1 MELIRLFLVPVAL
14 FAFTGCDSDGNN
26 NNASDLGTEVQIG
39 LEFVQQRGCMT
50 CHGDAKSDNGAM
62 GGNSVPISGTTAYAP
77 NLTPDVAT
85 GLGGWADIAIIRAM
99 RYGIDEEQDQLCPT
113 MPHFDGSD
121 PKYPFMTDVEAD
133 AIVAYLRSLKPVD
146 NAVPESECPPI
157 KPRPPVDMAVPAAT
171 DDMSPVDHD

>member
-1 MELIRLFLVPVAL
+1 MELTRLFAL
-14 FAFTGCDSDGNN
+14 AIVVVLPACDSSNNDG
-26 NNASDLGTEVQIG
+26 ASDLGTEVQIG

-50 CHGDAKSDNGAM
+50 CHGDAKSSNGAM
-62 GGNSVPISGTTAYAP
+62 AGNSAPVGGTTAYAP
-77 NLTPDVAT
+77 NLTPDTAT
-85 GLGGWADIAIIRAM
+85 GIGGWADIEIIRAM

-146 NAVPESECPPI
+146 NSVPESMCPPI
-157 KPRPPVDMAVPAAT
+157 KPRPPVDMAVPPAT
-171 DDMSPVDHD
+171 DDMTTVDHD